1 MLTHLSINDFAII
14 DALSVSFSPGSNML
28 SGETGA
34 GKSIIINAVNL
45 IVGGRASP
53 DLIRTG
59 ADRAVVEALFQ
70 VPAESPLSRLLS
82 DMDIP
87 FNGEVL
93 IKRTISKEGKSRVRI
108 NGSLAT
114 LHMLSQLGPHLI
126 SVSGQNE
133 HQVLLRP
140 DNHLFILDDFG
151 DLTKERLTFTGLYR
165 GYYAHK
171 EALQK
176 LRNDLQTEEE
186 KRELTQFQ
194 IREIEEAKL
203 LPGEDIGLEEERR
216 RLMHAES
223 LMDIVFRG
231 YHTLYEKDE
240 SVLSI
245 LSLLTRE
252 MDKGSGM
259 DSNLDHFKKEL
270 ESVELQ
276 VEDLALEL
284 RNFYAKL
291 RVDPKRLE
299 AVEERLQLIRR
310 LKKKYGSSI
319 EEILSVKEALSQ
331 KGYQLAQ
338 KEEELKRG
346 ETELEEK
353 REGLLSMAISLSQK
367 RREVAGTLEKRVLEE
382 LDQLG
387 MAGTRFSITCR
398 PISSVGGTDSAD
410 MVDSGVSAD
419 GIDVVEFLISPNV
432 GEDLRPLAKIASGGE
447 LSRIMLA
454 LKTILARS
462 GLVET
467 LVFDEIDAG
476 IAGATAAII
485 GEKLRSLAQYHQILC
500 ITHLPQIACSGE
512 KHFLVEKRVSKGRTR
527 TFISS
532 LDQEGRVNEIARLL
546 GGRKISE
553 KTLAHAREML
563 FS

>member
-1 MLTHLSINDFAII
+1 MLTHLAINDFAII
-14 DALSVSFSPGSNML
+14 DALSVSFSGGSNIL

-70 VPAESPLSRLLS
+70 VPAESPLSTLLA

-165 GYYAHK
+165 DYYAYK
-171 EALQK
+171 ERLEKLRDDLQK
-176 LRNDLQTEEE
+176 EVE
-186 KRELTQFQ
+186 KRELTEFQ
-194 IREIEEAKL
+194 IQEIEESKL
-203 LPGEDIGLEEERR
+203 VPGEDIGLEEERR
-216 RLMHAES
+216 RLMHAET

-240 SVLSI
+240 SVLSV
-245 LSLLTRE
+245 LSLLTKE
-252 MDKGSGM
+252 MDKGVSM

-270 ESVELQ
+270 ESVELR

-299 AVEERLQLIRR
+299 AIEERLQLIRR

-319 EEILSVKEALSQ
+319 EDILSFKEELSQ
-331 KGYQLAQ
+331 KRYQLAQ
-338 KEEELKRG
+338 KQEELKRG

-353 REGLLSMAISLSQK
+353 REGLMRMATSLSQK
-367 RREVAGTLEKRVLEE
+367 RREIAETLEKRVLEE

-387 MAGTRFSITCR
+387 MAGTRFNIGFGS
-398 PISSVGGTDSAD
+398 ISSVGGTHLADIVGSAI
-410 MVDSGVSAD
+410 SAD

-527 TFISS
+527 TLISS
-532 LDQEGRVNEIARLL
+532 LNREGRVNEIARLL
-546 GGRKISE
+546 GGKTISE

-563 FS
+563 SS

>member
-1 MLTHLSINDFAII
+1 MLTHLAINDFAII
-14 DALSVSFSPGSNML
+14 DALSVSFSGGSNIL

-59 ADRAVVEALFQ
+59 ADRAIVEALFQ
-70 VPAESPLSRLLS
+70 VPAGSPLSRLLA

-165 GYYAHK
+165 DYYAYK
-171 EALQK
+171 ERLEKLRDDLQK
-176 LRNDLQTEEE
+176 EEE
-186 KRELTQFQ
+186 KRELTEFQ
-194 IREIEEAKL
+194 IQEIEEVKL
-203 LPGEDIGLEEERR
+203 VPGEDIGLEEERR
-216 RLMHAES
+216 RLMHAET

-240 SVLSI
+240 SVLSV
-245 LSLLTRE
+245 LSLLTKE
-252 MDKGSGM
+252 MDKGVSM

-270 ESVELQ
+270 ESVELR

-291 RVDPKRLE
+291 RVDPERLE

-310 LKKKYGSSI
+310 LKKKYGSTI
-319 EEILSVKEALSQ
+319 EEILSFKEELSQ
-331 KGYQLAQ
+331 KRYQLAQ
-338 KEEELKRG
+338 NQEELKRG

-353 REGLLSMAISLSQK
+353 REGLLRMATSLSQK
-367 RREVAGTLEKRVLEE
+367 RREIAETLEKKVLEE

-387 MAGTRFSITCR
+387 MAGTRFKIECGS
-398 PISSVGGTDSAD
+398 ISSVGGTHLAD
-410 MVDSGVSAD
+410 MVDSAISAD

-527 TFISS
+527 TLISS
-532 LDQEGRVNEIARLL
+532 LNSEGRVNEIARLL

-563 FS
+563 SS

>member
-1 MLTHLSINDFAII
+1 MLTHLAINDFAII
-14 DALSVSFSPGSNML
+14 DALSVSFSGGSNIL

-70 VPAESPLSRLLS
+70 VPAESPLSRLLA

-151 DLTKERLTFTGLYR
+151 DLTEERLTFTGLYR
-165 GYYAHK
+165 DYYAHK
-171 EALQK
+171 ERLEKLRDDLQK
-176 LRNDLQTEEE
+176 EEE

-194 IREIEEAKL
+194 IQEIEETKL
-203 LPGEDIGLEEERR
+203 VPGEDIGLEEERR
-216 RLMHAES
+216 RLMHAET
-223 LMDIVFRG
+223 LMDIVFKG

-245 LSLLTRE
+245 LSLLTKE
-252 MDKGSGM
+252 MGKGVSM

-270 ESVELQ
+270 ESVELR

-310 LKKKYGSSI
+310 LKKKYGSTI
-319 EEILSVKEALSQ
+319 EEILSFKEELSQ
-331 KGYQLAQ
+331 KRYQLAQ
-338 KEEELKRG
+338 KQEELKRG

-353 REGLLSMAISLSQK
+353 RERLLRMAPSLSQK
-367 RREVAGTLEKRVLEE
+367 RREIAETLEKRVLEE

-387 MAGTRFSITCR
+387 MAGTRFNIECGS
-398 PISSVGGTDSAD
+398 ISSVGGIHSAD
-410 MVDSGVSAD
+410 MVDSAISAD

-527 TFISS
+527 TLISS
-532 LDQEGRVNEIARLL
+532 LNREGRVNEIARLL
-546 GGRKISE
+546 GGKTISG

-563 FS
+563 SS

>member
-1 MLTHLSINDFAII
+1 MLTHLAINDFAII
-14 DALSVSFSPGSNML
+14 DALSVSFSGGSNIL

-70 VPAESPLSRLLS
+70 VPAPSPLSTLLA

-165 GYYAHK
+165 DYYAYK
-171 EALQK
+171 ERLEKLQDDLQK
-176 LRNDLQTEEE
+176 EEE

-194 IREIEEAKL
+194 IQEIEEAKL
-203 LPGEDIGLEEERR
+203 VLGEDIGLEEERR
-216 RLMHAES
+216 RLMHAET

-240 SVLSI
+240 SVLSV
-245 LSLLTRE
+245 LSLLTKE
-252 MDKGSGM
+252 MDKGVSM

-299 AVEERLQLIRR
+299 AIEERLQLIRR
-310 LKKKYGSSI
+310 LKKKYGSTI
-319 EEILSVKEALSQ
+319 EEILSFKEELSQ
-331 KGYQLAQ
+331 KRYQLAQ
-338 KEEELKRG
+338 NQEELKRG

-353 REGLLSMAISLSQK
+353 REGLLRMATSLSQK
-367 RREVAGTLEKRVLEE
+367 RREIAETLEKKVLEE

-387 MAGTRFSITCR
+387 MAGTRFKIECGS
-398 PISSVGGTDSAD
+398 ISSVGGTHSAD
-410 MVDSGVSAD
+410 MVDSAISAD

-527 TFISS
+527 TLISS
-532 LDQEGRVNEIARLL
+532 LNSEGRVNEIARLL
-546 GGRKISE
+546 GGKKISE

-563 FS
+563 SS